1 MKGISPNAWVGKNHN
16 AMQIL
21 RSLEPS
27 PDTNY
32 MMAIVYSRFGDDRN
46 AVRHYLDACAEDRN
60 YVFRGSLDPEI
71 GRLLN
76 KYDLKLYD

>member
-1 MKGISPNAWVGKNHN
+1 
-16 AMQIL
+16 
-21 RSLEPS
+21 
-27 PDTNY
+27 
-32 MMAIVYSRFGDDRN
+32 MAVCDKWFCLSVLPFGDDRN